1 MDAPYDATTIDS
13 IRLDYTESNGNIDE
27 LLTIHPDKVSY
38 DYLIGIDSTSTQQQY
53 RITNNTHLEME
64 LDINIPFEF
73 KENVH
78 FAYTDTIRDVNL
90 TAFQLDSLLAEAEF
104 VEEIEKAELKLY
116 LTIENW
122 IPFNIEALVT
132 FFTADGNTVTISSMT
147 NDRMELMLQQ
157 PESIVDGLVSKPSTN
172 QIILNV
178 TTEDFEKIASIDHIE
193 LQAKLKDNNTVVK
206 LTPDA
211 AVIIKAGVTADVKAI
226 INVDNI

>member
-1 MDAPYDATTIDS
+1 
-13 IRLDYTESNGNIDE
+13 
-27 LLTIHPDKVSY
+27 
-38 DYLIGIDSTSTQQQY
+38 
-53 RITNNTHLEME
+53 
-64 LDINIPFEF
+64 
-73 KENVH
+73 
-78 FAYTDTIRDVNL
+78 
-90 TAFQLDSLLAEAEF
+90 
-104 VEEIEKAELKLY
+104 
-116 LTIENW
+116 
-122 IPFNIEALVT
+122 
-132 FFTADGNTVTISSMT
+132 
-147 NDRMELMLQQ
+147 MELMLQQ

>member
-1 MDAPYDATTIDS
+1 MEQGIQCGAAGTGVQITNTGYLYAENGEFRGSVRAKNIQYGGNDGYFDGGGISGGSIYGNRLVGGTITTAYTSSGINAALNDGTWAANILSGVKDYNVS
-13 IRLDYTESNGNIDE
+13 IRVGTVSCLDLFQNGHGFSMKN
-27 LLTIHPDKVSY
+27 
-38 DYLIGIDSTSTQQQY
+38 
-53 RITNNTHLEME
+53 
-64 LDINIPFEF
+64 
-73 KENVH
+73 
-78 FAYTDTIRDVNL
+78 
-90 TAFQLDSLLAEAEF
+90 
-104 VEEIEKAELKLY
+104 
-116 LTIENW
+116 
-122 IPFNIEALVT
+122 VT
-132 FFTADGNTVTISSMT
+132 FKDRDGNNVTISSMT